1 MSPRADRST
10 ELRSEGRPAAGSLRK
25 RAAIVVVDDHPILR
39 RGLIAL
45 LEGEPDLEVR
55 GEAASAQ
62 AAIQV
67 IAQEAPDLAIVDLGL
82 DGSDGMDLIKAI
94 RMRHPQTRMVV
105 LSMHDESVYAE
116 RVLRAGAHGYVTKQ
130 QMGDTLLT
138 AVRRA
143 LAGQIYMSAAL
154 GARLAERY
162 IGGGATSADSPVATL
177 TDRQLTVF
185 RLIGQGQTTRH
196 IALALHLSI
205 KTIEAHREHI
215 KHKLALDSGVA
226 LARCATLWAGDNHS
240 GHSG

>member
-1 MSPRADRST
+1 MNPRPH
-10 ELRSEGRPAAGSLRK
+10 GAAGQRSATQPAPGPLRK

-62 AAIQV
+62 SAIQV

-82 DGSDGMDLIKAI
+82 DGSDGLDLIKAI
-94 RMRHPQTRMVV
+94 RTRHPQTRMVV

-143 LAGQIYMSAAL
+143 LAGQIYMSTAL

-162 IGGGATSADSPVATL
+162 IGGGAASTDSPVATL
-177 TDRQLTVF
+177 TDRELTVF
-185 RLIGQGQTTRH
+185 RLIGQGQSTRQ

-215 KHKLALDSGVA
+215 KHKLALDSGTA
-226 LARCATLWAGDNHS
+226 LARCATLWAGEHHS